1 MPVIRVDDKIA
12 LPASVHDSLL
22 ERLKNEVEG
31 QSTENGPVIFEI
43 PLERYEGEGHEIIDV
58 LVVWEE
64 WRGVLSEYRS
74 NLILEAYGDEREK
87 IAQPLGVTYEEVV
100 QQQLLPY
107 TIVSMFEED
116 KKFLSLVCQSPT
128 EKADKI
134 LSDVREAKRSI
145 GGIVLPNGK
154 LELRFPT
161 WAMAESVCNA
171 LLGNEKYRDLYWRIL
186 PGNTSLGS

>member
-12 LPASVHDSLL
+12 LPAYKRDSLL
-22 ERLKNEVEG
+22 KKLKDEIEG
-31 QSTENGPVIFEI
+31 RGTKDGPVIFEI
-43 PLERYEGEGHEIIDV
+43 PLERPEGEGHEIIDV

-64 WRGVLSEYRS
+64 WRGVPSEDRS
-74 NLILEAYGDEREK
+74 SLILEAYGDKREK
-87 IAQPLGVTYEEVV
+87 IAQPLGVIYEEVV

-128 EKADKI
+128 EKPDEI
-134 LSDVREAKRSI
+134 LRTICEAKRSV
-145 GGIVLPNGK
+145 GGIEIPNGK

-161 WAMAESVCNA
+161 GAMAESIYKA
-171 LLGNEKYRDLYWRIL
+171 LLRNEKYRDLYWRIL
-186 PGNTSLGS
+186 PGNTSSGS